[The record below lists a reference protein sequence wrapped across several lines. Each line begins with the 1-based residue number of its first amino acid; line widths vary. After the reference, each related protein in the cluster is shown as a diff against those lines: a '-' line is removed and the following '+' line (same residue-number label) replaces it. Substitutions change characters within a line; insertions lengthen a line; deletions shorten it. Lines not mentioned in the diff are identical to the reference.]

1 MCNKLPRT
9 PIYQLHD
16 TGLTVSLT
24 HDDVIKWKRFPRY
37 WPFVRGIR
45 RSPVNSPRKGQW
57 RGALMF
63 SLICAWLNAWVNS
76 RKVGDLRRHRAHYDV
91 IVIFGENQCTIGRVN
106 CYVILMEPP
115 TMLLVPI
122 CRDMQLW
129 WDKSPIP
136 SSKNRMPGDT
146 CFDDVSRICACV
158 TWTQMYVTLQTKNV
172 FHSKALSI
180 LFLISLFLARWL
192 TSARAYRIGG
202 RKLCPSV
209 CLYVKRYLLLQ
220 FCTDYNQT
228 WINMIWAVA
237 AKTLLSQIFH
247 NWRRIEVN
255 CVYISHCKWYRT
267 SAGMP
272 ACIPNRRCCAG
283 QCAGQ

>member
-1 MCNKLPRT
+1 MMVLSNGKFFRV
-9 PIYQLHD
+9 
-16 TGLTVSLT
+16 TGPLWGNPPSRSF
-24 HDDVIKWKRFPRY
+24 DVF
-37 WPFVRGIR
+37 F
-45 RSPVNSPRKGQW
+45 
-57 RGALMF
+57 
-63 SLICAWLNAWVNS
+63 
-76 RKVGDLRRHRAHYDV
+76 DLRLNKRLSKQSGPRWFKKPSRSLRCHCNTMTMSADPRAPLDGGTV
-91 IVIFGENQCTIGRVN
+91 MT
-106 CYVILMEPP
+106 
-115 TMLLVPI
+115 
-122 CRDMQLW
+122 
-129 WDKSPIP
+129 
-136 SSKNRMPGDT
+136 
-146 CFDDVSRICACV
+146 
-158 TWTQMYVTLQTKNV
+158 TKL
-172 FHSKALSI
+172 AMR
-180 LFLISLFLARWL
+180 FLARWL

>member
-1 MCNKLPRT
+1 MQSRKLSYSRENGT
-9 PIYQLHD
+9 DI
-16 TGLTVSLT
+16 GLKCPLYIHIGRSIQILWLV
-24 HDDVIKWKRFPRY
+24 VKFEKRFWKQRQIHCT
-37 WPFVRGIR
+37 FGVFML
-45 RSPVNSPRKGQW
+45 SP
-57 RGALMF
+57 
-63 SLICAWLNAWVNS
+63 
-76 RKVGDLRRHRAHYDV
+76 
-91 IVIFGENQCTIGRVN
+91 
-106 CYVILMEPP
+106 
-115 TMLLVPI
+115 
-122 CRDMQLW
+122 
-129 WDKSPIP
+129 
-136 SSKNRMPGDT
+136 KNRYSPT
-146 CFDDVSRICACV
+146 RQEKCR
-158 TWTQMYVTLQTKNV
+158 
-172 FHSKALSI
+172 FHC
-180 LFLISLFLARWL
+180 SLDQITPFPNKFIFLARWL

>member
-1 MCNKLPRT
+1 MQPFEFSAIILLDGLLIISWLELQFSVFGIFFHLHLFTWGSIKNKV
-9 PIYQLHD
+9 D
-16 TGLTVSLT
+16 SL
-24 HDDVIKWKRFPRY
+24 
-37 WPFVRGIR
+37 
-45 RSPVNSPRKGQW
+45 
-57 RGALMF
+57 
-63 SLICAWLNAWVNS
+63 
-76 RKVGDLRRHRAHYDV
+76 
-91 IVIFGENQCTIGRVN
+91 
-106 CYVILMEPP
+106 
-115 TMLLVPI
+115 
-122 CRDMQLW
+122 RD
-129 WDKSPIP
+129 
-136 SSKNRMPGDT
+136 
-146 CFDDVSRICACV
+146 
-158 TWTQMYVTLQTKNV
+158 
-172 FHSKALSI
+172 
-180 LFLISLFLARWL
+180 FLARWL

>member
-1 MCNKLPRT
+1 MFIWGNFMSIHFWLAIELLRQQPGSLKLALQKIVLSGHLLNKFK
-9 PIYQLHD
+9 H
-16 TGLTVSLT
+16 
-24 HDDVIKWKRFPRY
+24 
-37 WPFVRGIR
+37 
-45 RSPVNSPRKGQW
+45 
-57 RGALMF
+57 
-63 SLICAWLNAWVNS
+63 
-76 RKVGDLRRHRAHYDV
+76 
-91 IVIFGENQCTIGRVN
+91 
-106 CYVILMEPP
+106 
-115 TMLLVPI
+115 
-122 CRDMQLW
+122 
-129 WDKSPIP
+129 
-136 SSKNRMPGDT
+136 
-146 CFDDVSRICACV
+146 
-158 TWTQMYVTLQTKNV
+158 
-172 FHSKALSI
+172 
-180 LFLISLFLARWL
+180 FLARWL

>member
-1 MCNKLPRT
+1 MINKSVKFMKSMA
-9 PIYQLHD
+9 PIWLTLFSSQFKLNDILFGSHSNSTDCYKILH
-16 TGLTVSLT
+16 
-24 HDDVIKWKRFPRY
+24 
-37 WPFVRGIR
+37 
-45 RSPVNSPRKGQW
+45 
-57 RGALMF
+57 M
-63 SLICAWLNAWVNS
+63 
-76 RKVGDLRRHRAHYDV
+76 
-91 IVIFGENQCTIGRVN
+91 
-106 CYVILMEPP
+106 
-115 TMLLVPI
+115 
-122 CRDMQLW
+122 
-129 WDKSPIP
+129 
-136 SSKNRMPGDT
+136 
-146 CFDDVSRICACV
+146 
-158 TWTQMYVTLQTKNV
+158 TLQLCC
-172 FHSKALSI
+172 HRM
-180 LFLISLFLARWL
+180 FLARWL
-192 TSARAYRIGG
+192 TLARAYRIGG

>member
-1 MCNKLPRT
+1 MFRQVAYPSNSFHCILVGIHVHYEVKILWYCITPACTSLLSSVPGFTSYTSPNGGKPVWGFWLTRKMNPRAR
-9 PIYQLHD
+9 Q
-16 TGLTVSLT
+16 
-24 HDDVIKWKRFPRY
+24 FPRS
-37 WPFVRGIR
+37 VRTKPCHRGHVSITSWTGKQTDYIYSQQPWGI
-45 RSPVNSPRKGQW
+45 PVISQIILVSAYHYLQSVAFYVLGIDAIVFWNPP
-57 RGALMF
+57 
-63 SLICAWLNAWVNS
+63 WV
-76 RKVGDLRRHRAHYDV
+76 LTY
-91 IVIFGENQCTIGRVN
+91 Q
-106 CYVILMEPP
+106 
-115 TMLLVPI
+115 
-122 CRDMQLW
+122 
-129 WDKSPIP
+129 KSVQNKMAP
-136 SSKNRMPGDT
+136 
-146 CFDDVSRICACV
+146 
-158 TWTQMYVTLQTKNV
+158 
-172 FHSKALSI
+172 
-180 LFLISLFLARWL
+180 FLARWL

>member
-1 MCNKLPRT
+1 MFILFIN
-9 PIYQLHD
+9 
-16 TGLTVSLT
+16 
-24 HDDVIKWKRFPRY
+24 
-37 WPFVRGIR
+37 
-45 RSPVNSPRKGQW
+45 RSFRVYHFILLLS
-57 RGALMF
+57 F
-63 SLICAWLNAWVNS
+63 SLLLV
-76 RKVGDLRRHRAHYDV
+76 V
-91 IVIFGENQCTIGRVN
+91 
-106 CYVILMEPP
+106 VILILSLSLSLS
-115 TMLLVPI
+115 LL
-122 CRDMQLW
+122 L
-129 WDKSPIP
+129 
-136 SSKNRMPGDT
+136 
-146 CFDDVSRICACV
+146 
-158 TWTQMYVTLQTKNV
+158 L
-172 FHSKALSI
+172 
-180 LFLISLFLARWL
+180 LFLLLSSASLWLWLLLFFLARWL

>member
-1 MCNKLPRT
+1 MPAYSLVRACMLDSKGVGWHQAPGWYHWKC
-9 PIYQLHD
+9 IIKCFEV
-16 TGLTVSLT
+16 LTV
-24 HDDVIKWKRFPRY
+24 
-37 WPFVRGIR
+37 
-45 RSPVNSPRKGQW
+45 
-57 RGALMF
+57 
-63 SLICAWLNAWVNS
+63 
-76 RKVGDLRRHRAHYDV
+76 
-91 IVIFGENQCTIGRVN
+91 IV
-106 CYVILMEPP
+106 
-115 TMLLVPI
+115 LV
-122 CRDMQLW
+122 
-129 WDKSPIP
+129 S
-136 SSKNRMPGDT
+136 
-146 CFDDVSRICACV
+146 VS
-158 TWTQMYVTLQTKNV
+158 
-172 FHSKALSI
+172 
-180 LFLISLFLARWL
+180 FLARWL

>member
-1 MCNKLPRT
+1 MAE
-9 PIYQLHD
+9 H
-16 TGLTVSLT
+16 
-24 HDDVIKWKRFPRY
+24 
-37 WPFVRGIR
+37 
-45 RSPVNSPRKGQW
+45 
-57 RGALMF
+57 
-63 SLICAWLNAWVNS
+63 
-76 RKVGDLRRHRAHYDV
+76 
-91 IVIFGENQCTIGRVN
+91 
-106 CYVILMEPP
+106 
-115 TMLLVPI
+115 
-122 CRDMQLW
+122 LW
-129 WDKSPIP
+129 WDLLYLNLVLGAFQCALFWEHFVNCAILGIP
-136 SSKNRMPGDT
+136 L
-146 CFDDVSRICACV
+146 
-158 TWTQMYVTLQTKNV
+158 TLYLKYLMMQYMGTRW
-172 FHSKALSI
+172 L
-180 LFLISLFLARWL
+180 LLARWL

>member
-1 MCNKLPRT
+1 MHHWGGMSWMPECQNKMFTRIFSFKDGIVDFLP
-9 PIYQLHD
+9 
-16 TGLTVSLT
+16 G
-24 HDDVIKWKRFPRY
+24 
-37 WPFVRGIR
+37 
-45 RSPVNSPRKGQW
+45 RKML
-57 RGALMF
+57 R
-63 SLICAWLNAWVNS
+63 WV
-76 RKVGDLRRHRAHYDV
+76 
-91 IVIFGENQCTIGRVN
+91 
-106 CYVILMEPP
+106 
-115 TMLLVPI
+115 
-122 CRDMQLW
+122 
-129 WDKSPIP
+129 
-136 SSKNRMPGDT
+136 
-146 CFDDVSRICACV
+146 
-158 TWTQMYVTLQTKNV
+158 
-172 FHSKALSI
+172 
-180 LFLISLFLARWL
+180 LFLARWL

>member
-1 MCNKLPRT
+1 MAAILSQPQCVKFAHLILVQEKVNTNQK
-9 PIYQLHD
+9 
-16 TGLTVSLT
+16 VSVLS
-24 HDDVIKWKRFPRY
+24 WNY
-37 WPFVRGIR
+37 
-45 RSPVNSPRKGQW
+45 QW
-57 RGALMF
+57 R
-63 SLICAWLNAWVNS
+63 
-76 RKVGDLRRHRAHYDV
+76 
-91 IVIFGENQCTIGRVN
+91 
-106 CYVILMEPP
+106 
-115 TMLLVPI
+115 
-122 CRDMQLW
+122 
-129 WDKSPIP
+129 
-136 SSKNRMPGDT
+136 
-146 CFDDVSRICACV
+146 
-158 TWTQMYVTLQTKNV
+158 
-172 FHSKALSI
+172 
-180 LFLISLFLARWL
+180 LFCEVLLARWL

-272 ACIPNRRCCAG
+272 ACKPNRRCCAG

>member
-1 MCNKLPRT
+1 MGYINWFH
-9 PIYQLHD
+9 IWYIFAVD
-16 TGLTVSLT
+16 TLFMFFF
-24 HDDVIKWKRFPRY
+24 KFPSY
-37 WPFVRGIR
+37 H
-45 RSPVNSPRKGQW
+45 SYK
-57 RGALMF
+57 
-63 SLICAWLNAWVNS
+63 
-76 RKVGDLRRHRAHYDV
+76 RAHRTGYRRNWT
-91 IVIFGENQCTIGRVN
+91 INQV
-106 CYVILMEPP
+106 L
-115 TMLLVPI
+115 
-122 CRDMQLW
+122 
-129 WDKSPIP
+129 
-136 SSKNRMPGDT
+136 
-146 CFDDVSRICACV
+146 
-158 TWTQMYVTLQTKNV
+158 
-172 FHSKALSI
+172 
-180 LFLISLFLARWL
+180 LARWL

>member
-1 MCNKLPRT
+1 MGFPILVRQHLYIESLPWSNPGAKLFHNPAACCLMLCDISCISACRGGPCRGSPT
-9 PIYQLHD
+9 P
-16 TGLTVSLT
+16 
-24 HDDVIKWKRFPRY
+24 
-37 WPFVRGIR
+37 
-45 RSPVNSPRKGQW
+45 
-57 RGALMF
+57 
-63 SLICAWLNAWVNS
+63 
-76 RKVGDLRRHRAHYDV
+76 
-91 IVIFGENQCTIGRVN
+91 GET
-106 CYVILMEPP
+106 
-115 TMLLVPI
+115 
-122 CRDMQLW
+122 LW
-129 WDKSPIP
+129 WGLGTRRGSVDTDKMLALLAASME
-136 SSKNRMPGDT
+136 SSYSLL
-146 CFDDVSRICACV
+146 C
-158 TWTQMYVTLQTKNV
+158 
-172 FHSKALSI
+172 SKQYL
-180 LFLISLFLARWL
+180 LARWL

>member
-1 MCNKLPRT
+1 MPIILNWNQVNIWAFYEEQYKCVHVCSIFWHFSMYMTGVAESLPYGGQGT
-9 PIYQLHD
+9 
-16 TGLTVSLT
+16 
-24 HDDVIKWKRFPRY
+24 
-37 WPFVRGIR
+37 
-45 RSPVNSPRKGQW
+45 NS
-57 RGALMF
+57 
-63 SLICAWLNAWVNS
+63 S
-76 RKVGDLRRHRAHYDV
+76 
-91 IVIFGENQCTIGRVN
+91 
-106 CYVILMEPP
+106 
-115 TMLLVPI
+115 
-122 CRDMQLW
+122 
-129 WDKSPIP
+129 
-136 SSKNRMPGDT
+136 
-146 CFDDVSRICACV
+146 
-158 TWTQMYVTLQTKNV
+158 
-172 FHSKALSI
+172 
-180 LFLISLFLARWL
+180 FLARWL

>member
-1 MCNKLPRT
+1 MSSAKYPSPESCDTTSHLPSHTNHHWHHQVRHVAGLVQDCSNSIANALELLQSCT
-9 PIYQLHD
+9 KPSISAFYVLNCTQKGAIIWHRSWRCDCLLTWFCYQLIAKSCKK
-16 TGLTVSLT
+16 TATPS
-24 HDDVIKWKRFPRY
+24 
-37 WPFVRGIR
+37 WPDPF
-45 RSPVNSPRKGQW
+45 
-57 RGALMF
+57 A
-63 SLICAWLNAWVNS
+63 
-76 RKVGDLRRHRAHYDV
+76 
-91 IVIFGENQCTIGRVN
+91 
-106 CYVILMEPP
+106 
-115 TMLLVPI
+115 
-122 CRDMQLW
+122 
-129 WDKSPIP
+129 
-136 SSKNRMPGDT
+136 
-146 CFDDVSRICACV
+146 
-158 TWTQMYVTLQTKNV
+158 
-172 FHSKALSI
+172 
-180 LFLISLFLARWL
+180 FLARWL

>member
-1 MCNKLPRT
+1 MILRNFCFLFLNWHKIVNVSHDSQHVAIRKLKCQCIKLHKIIKH
-9 PIYQLHD
+9 IY
-16 TGLTVSLT
+16 
-24 HDDVIKWKRFPRY
+24 W
-37 WPFVRGIR
+37 
-45 RSPVNSPRKGQW
+45 QW
-57 RGALMF
+57 VVGAL
-63 SLICAWLNAWVNS
+63 S
-76 RKVGDLRRHRAHYDV
+76 
-91 IVIFGENQCTIGRVN
+91 Q
-106 CYVILMEPP
+106 
-115 TMLLVPI
+115 
-122 CRDMQLW
+122 
-129 WDKSPIP
+129 
-136 SSKNRMPGDT
+136 
-146 CFDDVSRICACV
+146 
-158 TWTQMYVTLQTKNV
+158 
-172 FHSKALSI
+172 
-180 LFLISLFLARWL
+180 FLARWL

-237 AKTLLSQIFH
+237 AKTLLSQFFH

>member
-1 MCNKLPRT
+1 MVLSN
-9 PIYQLHD
+9 
-16 TGLTVSLT
+16 
-24 HDDVIKWKRFPRY
+24 
-37 WPFVRGIR
+37 
-45 RSPVNSPRKGQW
+45 
-57 RGALMF
+57 M
-63 SLICAWLNAWVNS
+63 WLNWHTVVGAYVAVSWAKGLRNTFVWIKYHGYHGYMF
-76 RKVGDLRRHRAHYDV
+76 KVKNTKSIHGTKVKVFICSVDV
-91 IVIFGENQCTIGRVN
+91 VSAC
-106 CYVILMEPP
+106 
-115 TMLLVPI
+115 
-122 CRDMQLW
+122 
-129 WDKSPIP
+129 
-136 SSKNRMPGDT
+136 SSCD
-146 CFDDVSRICACV
+146 
-158 TWTQMYVTLQTKNV
+158 
-172 FHSKALSI
+172 
-180 LFLISLFLARWL
+180 FLARWL